1 MLRSSLGFHTLTLF
15 LHLERKETSQLIKH
29 FKKYSHDTGLLQ
41 MYISDGKKYSE
52 YTGKLRLHI
61 KYNGVDRGIKWVIK
75 RNSQHIDFKSYIIEA
90 TINPKILAGISDY
103 ITAATYDD
111 MEGAITKFDTIS
123 QEISPLLGVFD
134 CYTIKRIDYCINFS
148 VDELAPGCAPEQ
160 IMALI
165 RRADV
170 PHHYTE
176 WDEYNDIAHRTKNN
190 PNSFYLKTSSVVINC
205 YSKYAKLQER
215 TQQNEEQ
222 GYPPIPQTTLD
233 AAKDIIRFEVQCKY
247 HKTYDLSRKGEASGD
262 RNVNKYKSLLTHTAC
277 VDIIN
282 EFFNKAIGKGD
293 WHTLHD
299 AIHIIESKHFNKQKE
314 KRLIDALRFVNECR
328 SLAKAKSALKGDEL
342 KKFKKTLKDLSC
354 LNINPVTVPKW
365 WGIKHIPNLLYTYHD
380 KVEREESE
388 KEMEEFKLNCLMEQ
402 LNGAKHLYI

>member
-1 MLRSSLGFHTLTLF
+1 MLRSSLGFHTLML
-15 LHLERKETSQLIKH
+15 LLQLERKEISQLIKH

-52 YTGKLRLHI
+52 YTGKISLHI

-75 RNSQHIDFKSYIIEA
+75 RNSQQLAFKSYIIEA

-111 MEGAITKFDTIS
+111 MNGAIDKFNTIS

-148 VDELAPGCAPEQ
+148 VNELAPGCTPEQ

-170 PHHYTE
+170 PPHYTE
-176 WDEYNDIAHRTKNN
+176 WDKYNDMAHRTKSS

-205 YSKYAKLQER
+205 YSKYTKLQEQ
-215 TQQNEEQ
+215 TQKNEER

-247 HKTYDLSRKGEASGD
+247 HKIYDLSRKVEASGD
-262 RNVNKYKSLLTHTAC
+262 HDVNKYKSLLAQVAC
-277 VDIIN
+277 VNIIN
-282 EFFNKAIGKGD
+282 DYFNKAIEKGD

-299 AIHIIESKHFNKQKE
+299 AIRIIESKHFNRQKE
-314 KRLIDALRFVNECR
+314 KRLIDALYLVNTYR
-328 SLAKAKSALKGDEL
+328 SIAKAKAIYQDDEL
-342 KKFKKTLKDLSC
+342 DAFKRTLKDLSN
-354 LNINPVTVPKW
+354 LNINPVTIPKW

-380 KVEREESE
+380 KVQQEESK
-388 KEMEEFKLNCLMEQ
+388 KEMEEFKMNCLMEQ